1 MRVDLYRR
9 PESGGQYSY
18 LVVLAGKPIPEEA
31 NNTDWQIAEQ
41 GLEVSDEEQAL
52 PQFAI
57 DAPFAQI
64 GSKGYAI
71 TSYGRLHRQTKR

>member
-9 PESGGQYSY
+9 PEAGGQYSY
-18 LVVLAGKPIPEEA
+18 LVVLEGKPIPEEA

-41 GLEVSDEEQAL
+41 GLEVSDEERAL

-57 DAPFAQI
+57 DEPFAQI

-71 TSYGRLHRQTKR
+71 TSYRRLYSQAMR

>member
-9 PESGGQYSY
+9 PEAGGKYSY
-18 LVVLAGKPIPEEA
+18 LVVLSGKPIPEEA
-31 NNTDWQIAEQ
+31 NNTDWQIAEA

-57 DAPFAQI
+57 DEPFAQI
-64 GSKGYAI
+64 DSKGYAI
-71 TSYGRLHRQTKR
+71 TSYGRLHSQSMR

>member
-9 PESGGQYSY
+9 PEQGDQYSY
-18 LVVLAGKPIPEEA
+18 LVVLSGKPIPEEA

-41 GLEVSDEEQAL
+41 GMEVSDEEHSL

-57 DAPFAQI
+57 DEPFAQI
-64 GSKGYAI
+64 DSKGYAI
-71 TSYGRLHRQTKR
+71 TSYNRLQQSRG